1 MCIRDRLYTLKKI
14 LALIFVIS
22 LFGCGSD
29 EVSDAT
35 PVVEAITLFNLTVNA
50 SEGGEVDSVGGEYK
64 SGTSVTLTA
73 IPNEFYEFVDWSNGS
88 TEAEISI
95 IINSNTSI
103 TANFQK
109 IQYTVTLL
117 SDEGGEVAFSEG
129 DGTFSAG
136 TEVFISSSS
145 NEGWKFN
152 SWSGDISSEVDPL
165 KITVNSNLTINANF
179 DYAIFLSDNQVT
191 IKSRDFAEVGK
202 SYDLNG
208 KSYKVIDLDLLKS
221 MVSNNENLENVVT
234 TKVTD
239 MSRLFESKNAFNGNI
254 SSWDTSNVTLMPS
267 MFLGA
272 SVFNQDISKWD
283 TSKVVTM
290 KRMFMNAEKFN
301 QDIGNWYTPAL
312 AILTET
318 FFNAKEFNQD
328 IGNWIVSGVGTFS
341 DMFNNAVSFN
351 QDIGGW
357 DTSSARDFFRMFWYA
372 SSFNQD
378 IGKWNTSKVTSMA
391 GMFYG
396 ATQFNQDLSS
406 WCVSN
411 TLEEPSGEFAF
422 STLSALTQNNKPK
435 WGTCPGD

>member
-1 MCIRDRLYTLKKI
+1 MKKI

-29 EVSDAT
+29 EVSDVT
-35 PVVEAITLFNLTVNA
+35 PVAEAVTLFNLTVNA

-109 IQYTVTLL
+109 IQYTVTLI
-117 SDEGGEVAFSEG
+117 SEEGGEVAFSEG

-136 TEVFISSSS
+136 TEVFIRSTS

-165 KITVNSNLTINANF
+165 KITINSNLTINANF
-179 DYAIFLSDNQVT
+179 DYAIFLDENQIT
-191 IKSRDFAEVGK
+191 IKARDFAEVGK

-208 KSYKVIDLDLLKS
+208 KSYKVVDLDLLKS

-267 MFLGA
+267 MFFGA
-272 SVFNQDISKWD
+272 SVFNQDIGKWD
-283 TSKVVTM
+283 TSKVVSM

-328 IGNWIVSGVGTFS
+328 IGNWVVSRVGSFS

-357 DTSSARDFFRMFWYA
+357 DTSSAQDFFRMFWYA

-411 TLEEPSGEFAF
+411 LLEEPSGEYAF
-422 STLSALTQNNKPK
+422 STLAALTQNNKPK